1 VSDLNSNKGT
11 PSNAGGDSATV
22 RISELESLFAHLE
35 RQQEQLNAVVIE
47 QGKVI
52 TRLQKKLDE
61 LNESMMGQEID
72 RIHAT
77 QQKPPHYLP

>member
-1 VSDLNSNKGT
+1 VSDSNSKNT
-11 PSNAGGDSATV
+11 PPENTGGNSTTV